1 MSKDSHIDETIQN
14 LESLARTQSSALR
27 VSKEI
32 IALKNQL
39 IAICE
44 KETALYKRECKKLMT
59 LVFWL
64 SALLIITSILL
75 LCNL

>member
-1 MSKDSHIDETIQN
+1 MSKDPHIDEIIQN

-32 IALKNQL
+32 IALKNQM
-39 IAICE
+39 ISICE

-59 LVFWL
+59 VVFWL